1 VIFSLTSG
9 KSTLNPNTKTTVT
22 LRRRKKVKRKKA
34 TTGKKAKR
42 INQKGNRKK
51 SFKE

>member
-1 VIFSLTSG
+1 MVIFSLTSG

-34 TTGKKAKR
+34 TTRKKTKR
-42 INQKGNRKK
+42 INQKENRKP
-51 SFKE
+51 SFK